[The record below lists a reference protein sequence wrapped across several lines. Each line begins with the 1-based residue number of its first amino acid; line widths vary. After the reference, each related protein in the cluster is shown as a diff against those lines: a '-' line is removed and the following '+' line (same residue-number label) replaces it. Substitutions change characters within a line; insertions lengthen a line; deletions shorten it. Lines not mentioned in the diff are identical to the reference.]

1 MISTLRSNQP
11 IAFFIA
17 PATLICCAALRL
29 VLWPEGWKSIGIQSI
44 GLLLTSWLCHWMYV
58 NRNFVER
65 GDPAL
70 AWSIT
75 VWGILF
81 MNESAEISEAIRS
94 WGSILLIFGSLA
106 LSLSMHR
113 QHSTSGIQFRAGALV
128 GIAII
133 LEPQHWGALPGLM
146 IVQAVVRPF
155 ILREWLMLII
165 GTAWSGVATYA
176 IIESFMAEADWTPL
190 TYETWIHWK
199 TLLWPAAITAF
210 TGLIFLL
217 REQNQQV
224 LRTQN
229 TRLNT
234 LLFVLVLVIGSTVNF
249 FSVNPL
255 EDLFQPPVMSPTIPL
270 ALGYMTL
277 GMIPQLTKQNSKQS
291 SLLTGLFWIYVS
303 MLLVLFVMQFL
314 R

>member
-1 MISTLRSNQP
+1 
-11 IAFFIA
+11 
-17 PATLICCAALRL
+17 
-29 VLWPEGWKSIGIQSI
+29 
-44 GLLLTSWLCHWMYV
+44 MYV

-176 IIESFMAEADWTPL
+176 IIESFMSEADWTPL
-190 TYETWIHWK
+190 NYQTWIHWK
-199 TLLWPAAITAF
+199 TLLWPAAITAI

>member
-1 MISTLRSNQP
+1 
-11 IAFFIA
+11 
-17 PATLICCAALRL
+17 
-29 VLWPEGWKSIGIQSI
+29 
-44 GLLLTSWLCHWMYV
+44 MYV